1 MVRNKLARAVS
12 ALTLTLGVT
21 ASGIIWDSV
30 GTQSAP
36 TTASGIVWDSVGH
49 HGGSA
54 ATDDGNHW
62 G

>member
-1 MVRNKLARAVS
+1 MVRIKLAGAVT
-12 ALTLTLGVT
+12 ALALTLGVT

-36 TTASGIVWDSVGH
+36 TTASSTMWDSVGH

-54 ATDDGNHW
+54 TTDDGAHW